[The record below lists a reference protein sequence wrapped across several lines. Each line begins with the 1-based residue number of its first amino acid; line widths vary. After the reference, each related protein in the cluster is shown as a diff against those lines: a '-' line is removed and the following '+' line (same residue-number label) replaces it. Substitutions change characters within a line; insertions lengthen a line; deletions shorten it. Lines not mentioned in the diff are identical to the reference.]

1 VGACDAAVSPA
12 PSRNGSKPGL
22 PRTSATPLEVFIHD
36 RSRRTYVR
44 EAFFKTKGDGMGVVI
59 AVAAVI
65 AVVALVVWVIRNP
78 GPETS
83 MGIENR
89 AGREA
94 KKAAKRKAGEGQS
107 ED

>member
-12 PSRNGSKPGL
+12 TSRKGAKRPGV
-22 PRTSATPLEVFIHD
+22 PRASATPLEVSSTIA
-36 RSRRTYVR
+36 RAELMCR
-44 EAFFKTKGDGMGVVI
+44 EAFFKSKGDGMGIVI
-59 AVAAVI
+59 AVVAVV

-89 AGREA
+89 ARREA
-94 KKAAKRKAGEGQS
+94 KKAAKRDVGE
-107 ED
+107 D